1 MADDREIIEA
11 VLRGQVDQY
20 AELVNRYQRAAWQV
34 AFGFLGNFE
43 DAKEASQSG
52 FVKAYRHLKGFRGR
66 SKFSTWLYRIVA
78 NECKDFLRRKA
89 RQPGFVSLVLRRDEE
104 EGEEME
110 LLEAAD
116 PKGGPRER
124 LEEAELNRALSRAIG
139 RLPGKQKEAFLL
151 FHLTGLPYEEVS
163 QVMGCRVGT
172 VKSHLSR
179 AAEALRVTM
188 EPYLKEGAASH
199 A

>member
-1 MADDREIIEA
+1 MPTDLEIIEA
-11 VLRGQVDQY
+11 VLRGQVDRF
-20 AELVNRYQRAAWQV
+20 AELVDRYQRAAWQA

-43 DAKEASQSG
+43 DAKEASQNG
-52 FVKAYRHLKGFRGR
+52 FVKAYRHLKGFQGR

-78 NECKDFLRRKA
+78 NECKDFLRKKA
-89 RQPGFVSLVLRRDEE
+89 RQPGFVSLVLGGDE

-110 LLEAAD
+110 LLETAD

-124 LEEAELNRALSRAIG
+124 LEEAELNRVLSRAIG

-151 FHLTGLPYEEVS
+151 LHLTGLPYEEVS

-172 VKSHLSR
+172 VKSHVSR
-179 AAEALRVTM
+179 AVETLRVMM